1 MSDLCLPTHTLTLC
15 VAHYWRGH
23 ASDGQRLP
31 LHWALFLVSNTTL
44 QSLSASS
51 SGREAAEQVDHWG
64 TCYQAIGN
72 IDTFTY
78 SRTEYECME
87 ILADAYRGCLPLG
100 DIDPARSTQVERLM
114 QQVVVHRGRED
125 WNCQNWVLAAVDKLK
140 ANGLLPPH
148 VSSDR
153 IRSGL
158 EDLLHKWKP

>member
-51 SGREAAEQVDHWG
+51 SGRETAEQVDHWG